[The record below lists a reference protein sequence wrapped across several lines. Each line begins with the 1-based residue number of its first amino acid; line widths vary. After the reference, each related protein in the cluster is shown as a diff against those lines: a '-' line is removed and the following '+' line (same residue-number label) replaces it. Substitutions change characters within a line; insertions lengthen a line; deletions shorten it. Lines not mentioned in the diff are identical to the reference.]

1 MNKYIRVLKVG
12 DFDPKYTYRKP
23 QMTLKNNL
31 QRAAYDHFFL
41 EGCWGYEKIDQ
52 WQQRE
57 LWGVFQ
63 YEFSEFVGNFVATV
77 NFTPKYNN
85 KSLF

>member
-31 QRAAYDHFFL
+31 QRAAYEYILILFTFIQSEKYTKENWPKT
-41 EGCWGYEKIDQ
+41 EGA
-52 WQQRE
+52 RM
-57 LWGVFQ
+57 
-63 YEFSEFVGNFVATV
+63 
-77 NFTPKYNN
+77 
-85 KSLF
+85 